1 MNVTPFLKEN
11 LNAHKDTIYD
21 VIKIEQQGIWYIV
34 TTCDG
39 EVEQIDSD
47 EYQLVIWEELWE

>member
-34 TTCDG
+34 TTCG
-39 EVEQIDSD
+39 
-47 EYQLVIWEELWE
+47 